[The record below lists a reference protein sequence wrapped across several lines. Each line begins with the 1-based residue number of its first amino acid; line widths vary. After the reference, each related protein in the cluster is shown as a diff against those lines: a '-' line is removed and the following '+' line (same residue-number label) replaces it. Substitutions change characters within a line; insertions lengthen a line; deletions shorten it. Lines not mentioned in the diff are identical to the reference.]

1 MRAPAVAVAVS
12 IVRDAGGRV
21 LLAQRTARQ
30 VSAGFWELPGGKID
44 AGESAAR
51 AAARELHEEI
61 GIEAQALRPW
71 TVYEHAFPRKR
82 VRLHFFR
89 VEAWRGE
96 PRGKE
101 GQRLAWVDPAAP
113 AVGPVLPSNRRILA
127 QLALPPVYA
136 VVGPDD
142 TSDVDAL
149 FARLARALRAGLRLI
164 QLRTAQGRADQC
176 VQLARRIAA
185 LAHPFGARVMLAA
198 SALAARRAGADGV
211 HSPAPELR
219 RTTARPPVDLW
230 SASCHDAADLAR
242 AVALGADFAVI
253 SPVLATASHP
263 GHVPLG
269 YDGLRRQVAA
279 TTIPVY
285 AQGGMK
291 LANLDEAL
299 RAGAC
304 GIALALAALEPAQA
318 PS

>member
-1 MRAPAVAVAVS
+1 MCEVTIAVAVS

-44 AGESAAR
+44 AGESAAE
-51 AAARELHEEI
+51 AAARELHEEV
-61 GIEAQALRPW
+61 GIEALALRPW

-89 VEAWRGE
+89 VEAWRGQ
-96 PRGKE
+96 PHGKE

-127 QLALPPVYA
+127 QLGLPPVYA

-142 TSDVDAL
+142 AASVDAL
-149 FARLARALRAGLRLI
+149 LARLTRALRAGLRLV
-164 QLRTAQGRADQC
+164 QVRAAKGCADQR

-185 LAHPFGARVMLAA
+185 RAHPFGARVMLAA
-198 SALAARRAGADGV
+198 SALEARRACADGV
-211 HSPAPELR
+211 HSPASELR
-219 RTTARPPVDLW
+219 RMTARPPVDLW

-242 AVALGADFAVI
+242 AVALGADFTVV

-269 YDGLRRQVAA
+269 FDGLRRQVATA
-279 TTIPVY
+279 AIPVY
-285 AQGGMK
+285 AQGGTN
-291 LANLDEAL
+291 LDHLDEAL
-299 RAGAC
+299 RAGAS
-304 GIALALAALEPAQA
+304 GIALSLAALEPVVA